1 MSEVPLYQDIGV
13 QQLGLRR
20 LILDAIALSMPPA
33 YRNGVRPPSKM
44 LKIFAAFSFGTKW
57 QVIEWMI

>member
-20 LILDAIALSMPPA
+20 LILDAIALSIPLEP
-33 YRNGVRPPSKM
+33 YSSTVPRGLWRS
-44 LKIFAAFSFGTKW
+44 
-57 QVIEWMI
+57 